1 MIVVRYISLLVF
13 CLILVSGC
21 TIENLPISVE
31 PAEPQIAV
39 SSLIGPEETF
49 FVALSRSFSALS
61 AEDANDL
68 SDDFLERILL
78 DRAQVLLSYDG
89 ITDTLETVF
98 DINGLYGAQLD
109 TLVDFQ
115 LLELSVFD
123 STSSQSVSA
132 QSVLLPQIEVGSI
145 TVNRDE
151 SRFDNA
157 ATLTY
162 QIIDRP
168 EENYYVIQAYQFS
181 DGDSTTIDT
190 TGSSPFFN
198 NGSFLVYEQILT
210 DRSADE
216 NNIIEREEVIEFS
229 STTDSALVVITNIS
243 EGYYR
248 FLEARQRSGGLL
260 SSLANEPVNHPSNVE
275 NGVGYFSAHRPRATL
290 VIVGEE

>member
-1 MIVVRYISLLVF
+1 MNGYKNIVLLLVGIG
-13 CLILVSGC
+13 LISGC

-31 PAEPQIAV
+31 PTEPQIAV
-39 SSLIGPEETF
+39 SSLVGPGETF

-78 DRAQVLLSYDG
+78 DRALVLLSYEG

-109 TLVDFQ
+109 TLIDFTV
-115 LLELSVFD
+115 LELSVFD
-123 STSSQSVSA
+123 STSSESVSA

-145 TVNRDE
+145 SVTRDNDSFE
-151 SRFDNA
+151 DA
-157 ATLTY
+157 ARLTY
-162 QIIDRP
+162 QILDRP
-168 EENYYVIQAYQFS
+168 EENFYVIQAYQFS
-181 DGDSTTIDT
+181 DGNSTTIDT
-190 TGSSPFFN
+190 TGSSPFFDSD
-198 NGSFLVYEQILT
+198 SFLIYEQILT

-216 NNIIEREEVIEFS
+216 NNIIEREDIIEFS
-229 STTDSALVVITNIS
+229 SSTDSALVVITNIS
-243 EGYYR
+243 EGYYN

-275 NGVGYFSAHRPRATL
+275 NGVGYFSAHQPRATL
-290 VIVGEE
+290 VIVDEE